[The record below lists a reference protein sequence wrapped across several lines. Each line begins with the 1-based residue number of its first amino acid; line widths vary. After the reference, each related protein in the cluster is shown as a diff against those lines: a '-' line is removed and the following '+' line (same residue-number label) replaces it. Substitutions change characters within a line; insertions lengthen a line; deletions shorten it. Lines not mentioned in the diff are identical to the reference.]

1 MNSQLAKKSYLY
13 KSMDFDYK
21 PVTKKFVEPDIETS
35 DLDAVLREIF
45 FTDPVSG
52 FPTGDIQY
60 YMSKDGNPLVKDW
73 LEKNLM
79 MPREKPMNDTKYDDD
94 LIFEM
99 SKKVDESFE
108 DYRQRITKIVNE
120 SVQIIKDE

>member
-13 KSMDFDYK
+13 QGMDFDYK
-21 PVTKKFVEPDIETS
+21 PVTKKFVEPDVETS

-60 YMSKDGNPLVKDW
+60 YMSKDGNPMVKDW

-99 SKKVDESFE
+99 SKKSDESFD

>member
-1 MNSQLAKKSYLY
+1 MNIQLAKKSYLY
-13 KSMDFDYK
+13 QGMNFDYQ
-21 PVTKKFVEPDIETS
+21 PVNKERVKSDVITS

-99 SKKVDESFE
+99 SKKSDESFD

-120 SVQIIKDE
+120 SVEFIKDE

>member
-13 KSMDFDYK
+13 QGMNFDYK
-21 PVTKKFVEPDIETS
+21 PVTKKFVESDVETS

-79 MPREKPMNDTKYDDD
+79 LPREKPMNDTKYDDD

-99 SKKVDESFE
+99 SKKSDESFD